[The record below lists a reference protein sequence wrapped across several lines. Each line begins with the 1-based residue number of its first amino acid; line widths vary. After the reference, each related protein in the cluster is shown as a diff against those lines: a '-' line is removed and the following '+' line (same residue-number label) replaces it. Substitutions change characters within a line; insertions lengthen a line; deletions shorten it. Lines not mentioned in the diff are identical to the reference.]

1 MFSKRHEIS
10 LSVFI
15 YSSSFLLLLL
25 LLLLLLEEEEEE
37 EEEEKGQ
44 EEKEEDAPLS
54 FGICVGL
61 TQDCFGID

>member
-1 MFSKRHEIS
+1 VFSKRHEIS

-25 LLLLLLEEEEEE
+25 LLLLEEEEEEE

>member
-25 LLLLLLEEEEEE
+25 LLLLEEEEEEE